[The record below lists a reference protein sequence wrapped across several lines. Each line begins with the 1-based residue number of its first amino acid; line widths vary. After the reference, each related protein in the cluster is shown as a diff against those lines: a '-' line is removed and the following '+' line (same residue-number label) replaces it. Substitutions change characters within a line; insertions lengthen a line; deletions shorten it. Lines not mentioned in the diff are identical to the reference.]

1 MTDPRDP
8 GSSEPRRA
16 GAPSGGPEDRRP
28 RKPRIE
34 VLQRAP
40 AAPPSGAGRHPGAP
54 VAAAS
59 LDMAS
64 REAVD
69 PPHQAHSMARRR
81 RFRSPTSL
89 LMLLASIVIAGFLI
103 YTYLSNERDA
113 ADLGTGEDARAADA
127 DPRDEAEVDAPATRD
142 PGEAPGATID
152 EGRVIEPDL
161 TASSDPEAALPSS
174 VAPAAPADTAPAS
187 ADAPTAVTI
196 EAGDGDASAAQT
208 VRAFYSALGAGD
220 GASAAQLVIAQKRR
234 SGPLSAG
241 ELTRYYSSFRRPL
254 RVRSVTPLDANRVGV
269 TYDYILA
276 DGRLC
281 RGRSTVN
288 VVQRDGRSQVSGIR
302 TQGPC

>member
-8 GSSEPRRA
+8 DSSEPRRA
-16 GAPSGGPEDRRP
+16 GAPEDGRP

-40 AAPPSGAGRHPGAP
+40 AAPPSGAARNTGAP
-54 VAAAS
+54 AAAAP

-69 PPHQAHSMARRR
+69 SPHQTHSRARRGL
-81 RFRSPTSL
+81 FRSPTSL
-89 LMLLASIVIAGFLI
+89 LMLLASLVIAGFLV
-103 YTYLSNERDA
+103 YTYLSNKRDA
-113 ADLGTGEDARAADA
+113 AYLGTGVDARAPDA
-127 DPRDEAEVDAPATRD
+127 DSQDEAEVAAATRD
-142 PGEAPGATID
+142 PGVAPGATID

-187 ADAPTAVTI
+187 ADAPTAATI
-196 EAGDGDASAAQT
+196 EAEDGDTGAAQT
-208 VRAFYSALGAGD
+208 VRAFYSALSAGD
-220 GASAAQLVIAQKRR
+220 GTSAAQLVIAGKRR
-234 SGPLSAG
+234 SGPLSAS

-288 VVQRDGRSQVSGIR
+288 VVQRDGRAQVSGIR